1 MRPDPKQ
8 RLTGLLVPLFALRGR
23 HDLGIGDTGAAREM
37 VNWCADRG
45 IGVLQFLPV
54 NETGDD
60 HSPYNAISSV
70 ALDPTTVAV
79 HPSSLTELPKA
90 EWARMA
96 GARELAELRDGPVK
110 YRRVK
115 ALKQKLLRAAFRAS
129 RRGREFEAFVEAE
142 SGWIGDYALFRVLM
156 GCNGG
161 SAVWESWSVEHRTP
175 SAARDWLAARPPKER
190 KVLEEEAVFHSWVQW
205 VAFRQWTSVRAH
217 ARRRGVALM
226 GDIPFGIGRCSTDV
240 WANQGVFDL
249 RWSCGAPPEHFFK
262 PDLFTERWGQN
273 WGIPLYRWD
282 RMRED
287 GFSWWR
293 RRVKGTARVFD
304 LFRVDHV
311 LGFYRVYAFPWS
323 PRENG
328 DYVNL
333 SHEQAKAKAGDLP
346 RFWPDGD
353 EREESR
359 ASNRA
364 HGEALMRVILDA
376 AGECGV
382 VAEDLGW
389 VPDYVRPSLTSLGVP
404 GFKIPL
410 FERQHD
416 GAYTPSDSYAPLSV
430 ATFATHDHEPLA
442 AMWEKWF
449 REPNAAIEARRAAD
463 WAGWGARELPSV
475 YTPEIHAALCRRLL
489 ACPSWLAM
497 FMVTDLLGDKQRFNV
512 PGPMSESNWTER
524 LPCEVRELG
533 SDKDVAARLA
543 AIGNLRRGHTMIDM
557 PRPMHDI
564 VVQEIRP

>member
-1 MRPDPKQ
+1 MRPDP
-8 RLTGLLVPLFALRGR
+8 RRRSTGLLVPIFALRGS
-23 HDLGIGDTGAAREM
+23 HDLGIGDTGAVREM
-37 VNWCADRG
+37 VDWCAERG
-45 IGVLQFLPV
+45 IGVLQLLPV

-60 HSPYNAISSV
+60 HSPYNAISSL
-70 ALDPTTVAV
+70 ALDPATLELAPETL
-79 HPSSLTELPKA
+79 PELPKR
-90 EWARMA
+90 EWERMLA
-96 GARELAELRDGPVK
+96 GEQVASLLNGPVR
-110 YRRVK
+110 YREVK
-115 ALKQKLLRAAFRAS
+115 ALKRRILRAAFDAS
-129 RRGREFEAFVEAE
+129 SGPARRKAATTAGFKSFLDTE
-142 SGWIGDYALFRVLM
+142 SGWLEDYALFRVLM
-156 GCNGG
+156 GRNAGG
-161 SAVWESWSVEHRTP
+161 AVWESWPAEHRSPEVARAWVAAQP
-175 SAARDWLAARPPKER
+175 SKARAEIGNEAR
-190 KVLEEEAVFHSWVQW
+190 FHAWVQW
-205 VAFRQWTSVRAH
+205 VAFRQWSSVREH

-226 GDIPFGIGRCSTDV
+226 GDLPFGIGRCSADV
-240 WANQGVFDL
+240 WANQEVFDL

-262 PDLFTERWGQN
+262 PDVFTERWGQN

-293 RRVKGTARVFD
+293 RRVEGTARVFD

-311 LGFYRVYAFPWS
+311 LGFYRVYAFPWP

-333 SHEQAKAKAGDLP
+333 SHEQARAKAGDLP

-364 HGEALMRVILDA
+364 HGEALMRMILGA

-389 VPDYVRPSLTSLGVP
+389 VPDYVRPSLTSLEVP

-416 GAYTPSDSYAPLSV
+416 GTYTSAEAYPPLSV

-442 AMWEKWF
+442 AMWEKWA
-449 REPNAAIEARRAAD
+449 RDPNGAAEARRAAD
-463 WAGWGARELPSV
+463 WAGWGTRELPAAF
-475 YTPEIHAALCRRLL
+475 TPEIHAALCRRLL
-489 ACPSWLAM
+489 GCPSWLAV
-497 FMVTDLLGDKQRFNV
+497 FMVTDLFGDKQRFNV

-524 LPCEVRELG
+524 LPCRVRDLG
-533 SDKDVAARLA
+533 KDTDAAVRLA
-543 AIGNLRRGHTMIDM
+543 AIGDLRRIS
-557 PRPMHDI
+557 PRA
-564 VVQEIRP
+564 